1 MSLLEVTRR
10 RTRFIEQRL
19 EFRVVAR
26 VVFSDGLN
34 RVVKVRT
41 LTDKINIRSFLLFCN
56 NQSVQINDALITPS
70 NIYYFLVERHFYCV
84 YYYIYLLLDITTVL
98 LSSEV
103 FLPIYKMFLTCLI
116 KIVLG
121 KIEISAI

>member
-34 RVVKVRT
+34 RVAKVRT
-41 LTDKINIRSFLLFCN
+41 LTDKISIRSFLLFCN
-56 NQSVQINDALITPS
+56 NQSVQINDALITSS
-70 NIYYFLVERHFYCV
+70 NIYYFLSHYQTTKNIN
-84 YYYIYLLLDITTVL
+84 YLLKDISIAYITTYIY
-98 LSSEV
+98 
-103 FLPIYKMFLTCLI
+103 Y
-116 KIVLG
+116 
-121 KIEISAI
+121 